1 MCSCLENPRDGGAW
15 WAAIYGVTQS
25 WTQLKRLSSS
35 SNAIINHRKSVYL
48 SQRRYICIFLYLL
61 LAVWRVTYHRLFR
74 YSFVLCF
81 SSTHLHLPHFLLL
94 LAQFGYMF
102 CLGRAEYLVFTIF
115 VHFDWLKWLS
125 RQQKGTPK
133 APNIFCT
140 SFHQATFSLF
150 FFFLKGKTLILL

>member
-25 WTQLKRLSSS
+25 WTQLKRPSSS

-61 LAVWRVTYHRLFR
+61 LAMWRVTYHRLFR
-74 YSFVLCF
+74 YSYVLCF

-102 CLGRAEYLVFTIF
+102 CLGRAEYLVFTIL
-115 VHFDWLKWLS
+115 VHFDWLKRLS
-125 RQQKGTPK
+125 RQQAGTPK